1 MNNSVECSLVG
12 TEICSPESALKDV
25 DGKKVKENTFNG
37 VATIDLNKY
46 LLTSEFYKDYKEWKD
61 GDGKIVANFSFNDI
75 DLENIKVKKVFW
87 NKTKKTVSLITIISS
102 RIGIG
107 VDELLKP
114 ILKLAAK
121 QIIESKT
128 IILKK

>member
-75 DLENIKVKKVFW
+75 DIENIKVKKVFW